1 MEALVQDDLF
11 SIALQDNIL
20 VVTLRNTAEVPSINF
35 HSLGTV
41 FSAMQALITQ
51 RGLAETGW
59 AVLYDFSA
67 VVDYEMT
74 AATAF
79 ANFFRWARRN
89 GRLKAAHVFPRSRNE
104 GEVSMIKRVIL
115 SLVTQLAQSADDH
128 YTATDIAD
136 GLRWMKQ
143 VLSVPKDDDE

>member
-1 MEALVQDDLF
+1 MEGDFF

-20 VVTLRNTAEVPSINF
+20 VVTLRNTAEVPTINF

-41 FSAMQALITQ
+41 FSAMQAVIAQ
-51 RGLAETGW
+51 RELAKTGW

-67 VVDYEMT
+67 VINYEMT

-89 GRLKAAHVFPRSRNE
+89 GRLKAAHIFPRSRSD

-115 SLVTQLAQSADDH
+115 SLVTQLAQGGDDH
-128 YTATDIAD
+128 YTAADLAD
-136 GLRWMKQ
+136 GLDWMKRVMTAQ
-143 VLSVPKDDDE
+143 PDESA